1 MADIGIYDGKTVKG
15 PLDSGDGSKSSY
27 VGKTGW
33 PTWAGTKVLSTN
45 GFSFNLDDRDMDDS
59 ESEGYLVDS
68 GGGICHLGMENVGG
82 SNIDSNMYFM
92 FDLKTVLTLNS
103 KFKINSLRGVPK
115 NPKELFLLAQLCH
128 VCHYALDVA
137 DEAEKGSR
145 NKDVWNNASNTMKQL
160 AVDVYTMHNGSSYAK
175 RLFPQGINTIS
186 EEKRMSGKEFAADDG
201 VSAVPAPITP
211 EGGEGKKDK
220 LKKTTT
226 DEPKGAGEK
235 VKTPATEEF
244 ETVEE
249 IVIES
254 SIESII
260 EGEDLSEDFK
270 SKIAL
275 VFEAAL
281 NEEVNK
287 REEIIREELTK
298 SLDAT
303 LEEAVT
309 EKLDTISENVDK
321 YLDYVVTEW
330 MSENEIAIEA
340 GIKVEMAESLMTGLK
355 NLFVEHNVNVSEET
369 VDVVANLEISVTEL
383 EWKANDLVNE
393 NIELQKEIATFK
405 AGQKFD
411 ELSEG
416 LSANQV
422 ERLKVLSEKLD
433 VVDLDAYAEN
443 LTVIKESFFGDK
455 LRVEKHDVQNESD
468 EIILEE
474 QEVIKPSSDYASI
487 NSLVEAFNTKK

>member
-1 MADIGIYDGKTVKG
+1 MAD
-15 PLDSGDGSKSSY
+15 
-27 VGKTGW
+27 
-33 PTWAGTKVLSTN
+33 
-45 GFSFNLDDRDMDDS
+45 
-59 ESEGYLVDS
+59 
-68 GGGICHLGMENVGG
+68 
-82 SNIDSNMYFM
+82 
-92 FDLKTVLTLNS
+92 
-103 KFKINSLRGVPK
+103 
-115 NPKELFLLAQLCH
+115 
-128 VCHYALDVA
+128 
-137 DEAEKGSR
+137 
-145 NKDVWNNASNTMKQL
+145 KDFT
-160 AVDVYTMHNGSSYAK
+160 
-175 RLFPQGINTIS
+175 
-186 EEKRMSGKEFAADDG
+186 ADDG
-201 VSAVPAPITP
+201 VSMVPVPVAP
-211 EGGEGKKDK
+211 EGGEGKTDK
-220 LKKTTT
+220 LKKTKT
-226 DEPKGAGEK
+226 DEPKGQVDGTKVTPGQGDAGK
-235 VKTPATEEF
+235 PVPTAEEV
-244 ETVEE
+244 ETIEE
-249 IVIES
+249 VVIES